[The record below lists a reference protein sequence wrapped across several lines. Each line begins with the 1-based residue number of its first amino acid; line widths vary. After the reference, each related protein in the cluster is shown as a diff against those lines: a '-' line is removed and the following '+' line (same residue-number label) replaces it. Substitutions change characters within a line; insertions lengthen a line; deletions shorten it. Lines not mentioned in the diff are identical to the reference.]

1 MHYEGALAYFSTA
14 LEANTV
20 IIKKWFSKKKKKV
33 AGEGSSA
40 EGFLWS
46 ALTLF
51 ELYQD
56 APARKK
62 KRHLLECENALIQ
75 AYKQ

>member
-46 ALTLF
+46 AFTLF
-51 ELYQD
+51 ELY
-56 APARKK
+56 
-62 KRHLLECENALIQ
+62 
-75 AYKQ
+75 